1 MALMAKYVRPQA
13 GYVEPNKQLTVNEV
27 YAVTNVEMHHY
38 HTNINLEG
46 FGTEN
51 FNSVNFDFQ
60 DEKGNEVNIFTD
72 PKYNPYLR

>member
-13 GYVEPNKQLTVNEV
+13 GCVEPNKLAINEV
-27 YAVTNVEMHHY
+27 YPVTKVEMHGY

-46 FGTEN
+46 FGDEN

-60 DEKGNEVNIFTD
+60 DENGAPVNIFMM
-72 PKYNPYLR
+72 PEYNPYL

>member
-13 GYVEPNKQLTVNEV
+13 GDAEPNKLAINEV
-27 YAVTNVEMHHY
+27 YPVTKVEMHGY

-46 FGTEN
+46 YGEEN

-60 DEKGNEVNIFTD
+60 DENGAPVNIFAM
-72 PKYNPYLR
+72 PEYNPYI

>member
-1 MALMAKYVRPQA
+1 MALMAKYVRPLA
-13 GYVEPNKQLTVNEV
+13 GYVEPNKLTINEV
-27 YAVTNVEMHHY
+27 YPVTNVEMHGY

-60 DEKGNEVNIFTD
+60 DESGQPVNIFAD
-72 PKYNPYLR
+72 PRYNPYM

>member
-13 GYVEPNKQLTVNEV
+13 GYVEPNKLAINEV
-27 YAVTNVEMHHY
+27 YPVTKVEMHGY

-46 FGTEN
+46 YGEEN

-60 DEKGNEVNIFTD
+60 DENGAPVNIFAM
-72 PKYNPYLR
+72 PEYNPYI